1 MKHKGL
7 GTKTRYKDK
16 KDQMHCLG
24 YNPHLIFFVENKS
37 LVHFSV
43 ENHHYRDVQVAH
55 SDAFKSTAI
64 NWGLDDL
71 NDKTIL
77 NQNYTILR

>member
-16 KDQMHCLG
+16 KDQMHYLG

-43 ENHHYRDVQVAH
+43 ENHH
-55 SDAFKSTAI
+55 
-64 NWGLDDL
+64 
-71 NDKTIL
+71 
-77 NQNYTILR
+77 

>member
-37 LVHFSV
+37 FFHFSV
-43 ENHHYRDVQVAH
+43 ESHHERDVKVAH
-55 SDAFKSTAI
+55 SDDLSTAI
-64 NWGLDDL
+64 NLGLDDL